1 MESQE
6 ELRVRYFFER
16 VEKSLKNKTYTFKTK
31 QYGCITSII
40 AILPLLLILIVV
52 VTSILSGITLLLFS
66 ISIIPTT
73 ILKYGVYI
81 FLIALVIRHF
91 PRRKYKPDPALQEE
105 FKTDILPRLTKSVY
119 PTISYQEK
127 YKTNNAELKAANFF
141 SKDFWQEEGRLSGE
155 DALKG
160 HYKNVDFELA
170 ELTHY
175 IEVLSQR
182 GWFISILLGLF
193 MIISE
198 AFADVLFGILDTIG
212 GNALSKSKQNFR
224 GLFLYADFHK
234 DFKGEILLRTRRK
247 SILEKITAPNTHL
260 EKITPENGAVNSKY
274 EVYATSKQLGYY
286 ALSPTIIE
294 AIEKITKELKADIS
308 LKLKDGKLYMI
319 IPLEHNF
326 FEIYKVKNNIIKA
339 NTKKDIL
346 WELQSVKYLIET
358 LNLETRIWSKI

>member
-1 MESQE
+1 MESQQ
-6 ELRVRYFFER
+6 ELRIRFFFER
-16 VEKSLKNKTYTFKTK
+16 VEKSLKNKNYTFKPK
-31 QYGCITSII
+31 QYGCITSLV
-40 AILPLLLILIVV
+40 AILPLLLILIAVV
-52 VTSILSGITLLLFS
+52 SSILSGITLLLFS
-66 ISIIPTT
+66 TAIFPTT
-73 ILKYGVYI
+73 ILKYGFYLFI
-81 FLIALVIRHF
+81 IALIVRHF
-91 PRRKYKPDPALQEE
+91 PKRKYKPDATLQEE
-105 FKTDILPRLTKSVY
+105 FKTDILPRLIKSVY
-119 PTISYQEK
+119 PTISYHQK
-127 YKTNNAELKAANFF
+127 YKTDNAALKAANFF

-160 HYKNVDFELA
+160 RYKNVDFELA

-182 GWFISILLGLF
+182 GWFISIFLGLF
-193 MIISE
+193 MFISE
-198 AFADVLFGILDTIG
+198 TLADVIFGILDIFGDKTI
-212 GNALSKSKQNFR
+212 SKSKQNFR

-234 DFKGEILLRTRRK
+234 DFEGEIILRTRRK
-247 SILEKITAPNTHL
+247 SILEKIIAPTMYL
-260 EKITPENGAVNSKY
+260 EKVIPENSAVNEKY

-294 AIEKITKELKADIS
+294 AIEKITKELQADVS
-308 LKLKDGKLYMI
+308 LKLKDGKLYLI